1 MVRASLG
8 TVTARIAQL
17 MMMLIS
23 TLTMAGESESKNAT
37 RYIKTKICKIFVD
50 RQSQVF
56 FLFNFVEQS
65 RQLR

>member
-1 MVRASLG
+1 MKCCVIASLG

-17 MMMLIS
+17 MMMFIS

-50 RQSQVF
+50 
-56 FLFNFVEQS
+56 
-65 RQLR
+65 